1 MNQPMTI
8 ALLWLLLAGCGQQT
22 TSSEN
27 DAPEVAENPA
37 KALQLRLL
45 NASPGELIE
54 IPAGRIDFQRGLSLN
69 VDGVTIRGAG
79 MDQTI
84 LSFKGQVAGAE
95 GLLVSANDFT
105 IEDLAIE
112 DTKGDALKINE
123 GKNIIIRRVRTEWTN
138 GPDEHNG
145 AYGIYPV
152 QTENTLID
160 ECVAIGASDA
170 GLYVGQSRN
179 VVIRNSRA
187 EFNVA
192 GIEIENTI
200 NADVYGNVATNNTGG
215 ILVFNLPDLA
225 QRGERTRVFN
235 NRIYENNTDNFAP
248 EGNIVGT
255 VPAGAGMMIS
265 SNDLVEVFDNEFAD
279 NQTAHILISSYLSAG
294 QGDARE
300 ILDTFDPYPETI
312 FIHGNRFEG
321 GGEAPDR
328 EQLFMVRDA
337 IYGPEGRLPE
347 VVWDGWVNPENTVD
361 GQLKPEYAICI
372 DNGDIGF
379 INIDNGNGNA
389 NISTDIAPHAC
400 THDRL
405 AAVELPAFF
414 NAGE

>member
-1 MNQPMTI
+1 MYQFIII
-8 ALLWLLLAGCGQQT
+8 ALIPLLLVGCGQPST
-22 TSSEN
+22 PAGN
-27 DAPEVAENPA
+27 DAPTAAESPE

-45 NASPGELIE
+45 NASPGEVIE
-54 IPAGRIDFQRGLSLN
+54 IPAGRYDFQRGLSLN

-138 GPDEHNG
+138 GPSEHNG

-152 QTENTLID
+152 QTENTLIE

-179 VVIRNSRA
+179 VVVRNSRA

-265 SNDLVEVFDNEFAD
+265 SNDLVEVFDNEFAN

-312 FIHGNRFEG
+312 FIHDNRFEG

-328 EQLFMVRDA
+328 EQLFVVRDA

-347 VVWDGWVNPENTVD
+347 VVWDGWVNPENTID
-361 GQLKPEYAICI
+361 GQLKPEYALCI
-372 DNGDIGF
+372 DNGEIG
-379 INIDNGNGNA
+379 ILNIDNGNDNA
-389 NISTDIAPHAC
+389 NISTDMAPHAC
-400 THDRL
+400 THEHL
-405 AAVELPAFF
+405 AAVELPASFSG
-414 NAGE
+414 GE

>member
-1 MNQPMTI
+1 MHQTMMIVFT
-8 ALLWLLLAGCGQQT
+8 ALLLAGCGEPT
-22 TSSEN
+22 TT
-27 DAPEVAENPA
+27 DTPATAENPA

-45 NASPGELIE
+45 NAKPGDVIE

-84 LSFKGQVAGAE
+84 LSFKQQVAGAE

-138 GPDEHNG
+138 GPDERNG

-152 QTENTLID
+152 QTENTLIE

-187 EFNVA
+187 EYNVA

-200 NADVYGNVATNNTGG
+200 DADVYGNVATNNTGG

-235 NRIYENNTDNFAP
+235 NRIFENNTDNFAP

-255 VPAGAGMMIS
+255 VPAGAGLMIS
-265 SNDLVEVFDNEFAD
+265 SNDLVEVFDNEFSN
-279 NQTAHILISSYLSAG
+279 NQTAHILITSYLSAG

-312 FIHGNRFEG
+312 FIHDNRFEG

-328 EQLFMVRDA
+328 EQLLMVRDA

-347 VVWDGWVNPENTVD
+347 VVWDGWVNPENTID
-361 GQLKPEYAICI
+361 GQLKPEYALCI
-372 DNGDIGF
+372 DNGEIGF

-400 THDRL
+400 THEPL
-405 AAVELPAFF
+405 VAVELPASF
-414 NAGE
+414 NGAE

>member
-1 MNQPMTI
+1 MYRITTI
-8 ALLWLLLAGCGQQT
+8 AFTVLILAGCGEP
-22 TSSEN
+22 TSTDTDTPA
-27 DAPEVAENPA
+27 DAGNPA
-37 KALQLRLL
+37 KALRLRLL
-45 NASPGELIE
+45 NAKPGDVIE
-54 IPAGRIDFQRGLSLN
+54 IPAGRIDFERGLSLN

-84 LSFKGQVAGAE
+84 LSFKEQVAGAE

-138 GPDEHNG
+138 GPDERNG

-152 QTENTLID
+152 QTENTLI
-160 ECVAIGASDA
+160 EESVAIGASDA

-179 VVIRNSRA
+179 VVIRNNRA

-200 NADVYGNVATNNTGG
+200 GADVYGNVATNNTGG

-235 NRIYENNTDNFAP
+235 NRVYDNNTDNFAP

-255 VPAGAGMMIS
+255 VPAGSGIMIS
-265 SNDLVEVFDNEFAD
+265 SNDLVEIFDNELA
-279 NQTAHILISSYLSAG
+279 NNKTAHILVTSYLSAG
-294 QGDARE
+294 QGDSRE

-312 FIHGNRFEG
+312 FIHNNRFEG

-328 EQLFMVRDA
+328 EQLLMVRDA

-361 GQLKPEYAICI
+361 GQLKPEYALCI
-372 DNGDIGF
+372 DNGEIGF

-389 NISTDIAPHAC
+389 NVSTDMTPHAC
-400 THDRL
+400 THERL
-405 AAVELPAFF
+405 AAVQLPASFS
-414 NAGE
+414 NGE